1 MNDFYYQ
8 IEATPI
14 VECHIDG
21 GAITDCR
28 GTDRVVE
35 GVILR
40 VEVTV
45 IDGKTGLVEDNS
57 VHANIGCERKN
68 YQVCTACRLTKNC
81 ENWMKSDK
89 NRQLA

>member
-8 IEATPI
+8 IKATPI

-21 GAITDCR
+21 GAITDCC

-45 IDGKTGLVEDNS
+45 IDGKTGLVEGNS